1 MLLVELAV
9 SVLPLSVSV
18 VLESMVQF
26 VINLVIRLAIISVD
40 NIVRSSL
47 GNSFSL
53 LMVNMFTLSNT
64 VPKKTKRKNK
74 RDVKIKW

>member
-1 MLLVELAV
+1 M
-9 SVLPLSVSV
+9 SVLPLSVV

-64 VPKKTKRKNK
+64 VPKKTQRENK
-74 RDVKIKW
+74 KGCEDQRVDW

>member
-18 VLESMVQF
+18 VLESVVQL

-53 LMVNMFTLSNT
+53 LMVNRFTLSNT
-64 VPKKTKRKNK
+64 VPKKQKGKTTGM
-74 RDVKIKW
+74 